1 MKKVLAIVLLV
12 ALLVTSCFTV
22 TGIAAESE
30 KYLSELIM
38 ESYTKRND
46 NWEPGLDEVAYY
58 GGVITIA
65 GMEFDRGISMHPLDK
80 GEGNEAE
87 CVWDISEISSNYK
100 YFSAVVGKDDCSL
113 YTGGV
118 NIQNLKKTKASFYVY
133 LDDTLAASEIVQFGE
148 YAIINVELKNA
159 SKITLKLG
167 DGGDDIY
174 CDCSAFAD
182 AKLSNSLL
190 EEKDLPTAVPPEDVD
205 DKNDDILEDNGSYEP
220 DFTKD
225 YVFVSDMNYSDYH
238 AFIGQ
243 NGVYLSRDMN
253 FYEEDLFTIYDEF
266 DKGICMH
273 ADNAGTVFVEFDL
286 TDLGYTIFA
295 AYIGIADSYSGST
308 TMASAKFL
316 VYVDDVEV
324 YCSDRIEQSTETQ
337 LVTVDITGANKLTL
351 ALDGMDS
358 NSGDWGV
365 WGNAAIGK
373 YATAEEMYNAI
384 AADKPTP
391 KPTAVP
397 TATPNVTAAPTE
409 APTQAPSIAP
419 TADNNEQNDSSD
431 LGVII
436 IVIVAIVAVAV
447 VIFTIII
454 IKKKKGNV

>member
-1 MKKVLAIVLLV
+1 MKKGIVFVLLV
-12 ALLVTSCFTV
+12 SFLVTSCFAM
-22 TGIAAESE
+22 ISMADNSE
-30 KYLSELIM
+30 VYLSDLVM

-46 NWEPGLDEVAYY
+46 NWEPGIDEVAYY
-58 GGVITIA
+58 RGYITIA

-118 NIQNLKKTKASFYVY
+118 NIQKLKETKASFYVY

-205 DKNDDILEDNGSYEP
+205 DENDDENDDVLEDNGSYEP

-273 ADNAGTVFVEFDL
+273 ADNARTVFVEFDL

-295 AYIGIADSYSGST
+295 AYIGIADSYSGNT

-324 YCSDRIEQSTETQ
+324 YCSDRIEKSTETQ

-351 ALDGMDS
+351 ALDCIDS

-384 AADKPTP
+384 AADEPTP

-409 APTQAPSIAP
+409 APTVAPSKAPESKGGCGSSAAIA
-419 TADNNEQNDSSD
+419 QVLLV
-431 LGVII
+431 LG
-436 IVIVAIVAVAV
+436 AAL
-447 VIFTIII
+447 I
-454 IKKKKGNV
+454 IKKHK